1 MSSEEVEKNIS
12 STESFLTR
20 ASKRIAEN
28 FMVSAANEKLRDL
41 DAHFVSDEDKE
52 KVELLI
58 ASMIIDAEKLKC
70 RYSDTKKDLMES
82 VKTVDELTDKITEEQ
97 KSLEHSKSSEKALA
111 ERIEEQESDE
121 YLIHGAAHVVR
132 RELNSEEVQKNIT
145 AETEVVKSGNRI
157 LEGVTAQ
164 SSIESIFGNDVALK
178 TLELF
183 NEILEKEDVME
194 TSSSWFAEDKDSNL
208 RSLLQY
214 TMIACALKAIY
225 PF

>member
-1 MSSEEVEKNIS
+1 MERLSTTHLLFLRAVARLKSKKELQRLRPGMSSEEVEKNIS

-28 FMVSAANEKLRDL
+28 FIVSAANEKLKGL
-41 DAHFVSDEDKE
+41 NAHFVSDEDKE

-132 RELNSEEVQKNIT
+132 RELNSEEVN
-145 AETEVVKSGNRI
+145 
-157 LEGVTAQ
+157 VT
-164 SSIESIFGNDVALK
+164 
-178 TLELF
+178 
-183 NEILEKEDVME
+183 
-194 TSSSWFAEDKDSNL
+194 
-208 RSLLQY
+208 
-214 TMIACALKAIY
+214 
-225 PF
+225 